1 MTQLM
6 ISYPLSRFKFIH
18 YFHLIHLD
26 GYGDKKKFMAIA
38 KKMVQMMRV
47 EQGRSRLH
55 IRDLSQNRLEIKC
68 DMPLN
73 VVTMINFVVQLK

>member
-1 MTQLM
+1 MDTE
-6 ISYPLSRFKFIH
+6 IR
-18 YFHLIHLD
+18 
-26 GYGDKKKFMAIA
+26 KKIMAIE